1 MIDQVNACGIV
12 TVKQLAALLIISII
26 SICMKLGIIG

>member
-1 MIDQVNACGIV
+1 MARKKLILVSIFV
-12 TVKQLAALLIISII
+12 LTAALLIISII